1 MQLVRL
7 PPFSQRSKWCPAAP
21 VVASCLILLAALL
34 PAHAAVPPPFS
45 TFLQENSAI
54 LSLGHDSSGNLYAL
68 GVLTNGPHFVARLD
82 TAATKYAYFLKLSG
96 SGCDQG
102 NATAVDSAGNIF
114 ITGYTLATNG
124 QGYPCVLKLNAAGQ
138 VVYSFV
144 IESAAAA
151 VAQAIAIDSDGSAVV
166 TGYATQ
172 FGFPSAGGTFSAPG
186 STLANFGGVSQ
197 PFIARI
203 DFTGS
208 KLLSAAIGV
217 GGSHIA
223 IGPRGDIFV
232 SGNASG
238 FGVGAGNAA
247 PNSYPVTPGAFQTT
261 FTPSI
266 DCGFLCQLVFP
277 SPEQYVTRL
286 DSALIHL
293 IYSTFV
299 TGSNG
304 AANQALAVDS
314 AGNAYLTGTS
324 RSADYPYAGG
334 QTAGSRPGTFLTK
347 LDPTGSKLVW
357 SVQQGGTLLA
367 LDSSGNLILGGSAL
381 PAGGLPYQNNPTYP
395 LPPPPPAGGVPA
407 PCFPNGIRVQIAA
420 FVQRL
425 NPLDGGVL
433 ATQFLSATQAQPS
446 ALDAIPDGRV
456 LVAGSSVFPDI
467 PITPG
472 TVVSSAAAQ
481 RTGYGAFLAAFNLAT
496 PSIGGPLACAAD
508 ALTIMPLG
516 PVAPGQL
523 IALFGSGLGP
533 PQPLSASISGP
544 DPAARSLGG
553 VTVTFDGVAAPL
565 AYVSDGQINL
575 GVPWE
580 VSRKASTIM
589 NVIVDGN
596 LVASRQFAVVPTS
609 PSLFVD
615 TSQPASDGNGY
626 FPAIALNGDG
636 TKNSA
641 ANPAPGD
648 SWVSIFLNGVAA
660 YTGDAPPATGSITG
674 PDPSPSGVVV
684 SVTGLES
691 GPLTAWPG
699 LISGLYQVQVK
710 MPASTQAGAH
720 RVYLTV
726 AVDGVPAAPLSY
738 LNQVYQSVGMV
749 WAN

>member
-7 PPFSQRSKWCPAAP
+7 PRFSHRSKRCPDAP
-21 VVASCLILLAALL
+21 VVASCLILLAVLL

-54 LSLGHDSSGNLYAL
+54 LSLGHDAAGNLYTF
-68 GVLTNGPHFVARLD
+68 GVLTSGPHFVARLD
-82 TAATKYAYFLKLSG
+82 AAATKIAYFLKLSG

-102 NATAVDSAGNIF
+102 NAMAVDSAGNIF
-114 ITGYTLATNG
+114 ITGTTSATFG
-124 QGYPCVLKLNAAGQ
+124 QGYPCVLKLNASGQ

-144 IESAAAA
+144 LESAAAA
-151 VAQAIAIDSDGSAVV
+151 ASQAIAIDSDGSAVV

-172 FGFPSAGGTFSAPG
+172 LGFPSAGGAFSAPG
-186 STLANFGGVSQ
+186 STLDNFYAIQ

-203 DFTGS
+203 DPTGS
-208 KLLSAAIGV
+208 KLLSSAIGV
-217 GGSHIA
+217 GGAHIE

-232 SGNASG
+232 SGNTAG
-238 FGVGAGNAA
+238 FAVGNPA
-247 PNSYPVTPGAFQTT
+247 PNSYPVTPGAFQTS
-261 FTPSI
+261 FTPSY
-266 DCGFLCQLVFP
+266 DCTGFLCQLTVP

-293 IYSTFV
+293 IYSTFL

-304 AANQALAVDS
+304 ATNQALAVDS
-314 AGNAYLTGTS
+314 TGNAYLTGTS

-334 QTAGSRPGTFLTK
+334 QTAGPRPGTFLSK

-357 SVQQGGTLLA
+357 SVQQGGNLLA
-367 LDSSGNLILGGSAL
+367 FDSAGNLILGGSAL
-381 PAGGLPYQNNPTYP
+381 PAGGLPYQITMYP

-425 NPLDGGVL
+425 NTLDASVL

-456 LVAGSSVFPDI
+456 LVAGYSVFPDI

-472 TVVSSAAAQ
+472 TVVSSAARQ
-481 RTGYGAFLAAFNLAT
+481 RTGYGTLLAAFDLAT
-496 PSIGGPLACAAD
+496 PSTGGPLACAAD
-508 ALTIMPLG
+508 ALTNMPLG

-533 PQPLSASISGP
+533 AQPLSTSISGP
-544 DPAARSLGG
+544 DPVARSLGG

-565 AYVSDGQINL
+565 TYVSEGQINL

-580 VSRKASTIM
+580 VNLKTSTVM
-589 NVIVDGN
+589 NVTVDGN
-596 LVASRQFAVVPTS
+596 LVASRQFEVAPTS

-615 TSQPASDGNGY
+615 TGQPASDGNGS
-626 FPAIALNGDG
+626 FPAVALNSDG
-636 TKNSA
+636 TKNSS
-641 ANPAPGD
+641 ANPAQGG
-648 SWVSIFLNGVAA
+648 SWVKIFLNGVGS
-660 YTGDAPPATGSITG
+660 YTGGTPPATGSITG
-674 PDPSPSGVVV
+674 PDPSPTGVAV
-684 SVTGLES
+684 SVAGLKS
-691 GPLTAWPG
+691 GPLIPWPG
-699 LISGLYQVQVK
+699 MLSGLYQVQVK
-710 MPASTQAGAH
+710 MPASTQAG
-720 RVYLTV
+720 VSLVFLIV
-726 AVDGVPAAPLSY
+726 AVDGVPAAPLAY
-738 LNQVYQSVGMV
+738 LNKVYQSAGIV
-749 WAN
+749 WVN